1 MQVLYNPTTQFWTC
15 ASAASSEAL
24 LRPNSQSWNALI
36 GGAVAVPGFSASS
49 DHPTHYEEN
58 CTSTALGVV
67 LPSAISES
75 CEISC
80 GAGERFSPE
89 AEQCAACA
97 IGTFSDSFGPECSAC
112 PVGSV
117 AYRTQHLSTFL
128 SWPTAETFSL
138 TPSLCT
144 GAECREGEGFRLISS
159 AIDSGVYTGAD
170 VYSLLRITVQVS
182 ATDQAGNQQS
192 RLVLQLQASTAW
204 SCHTGSI
211 QLLIGSKIV
220 HPKSCTGPVIVST
233 AQPFI
238 CHRCHCEHST
248 AIHLPSLSL

>member
-15 ASAASSEAL
+15 ASETSSEAL

-36 GGAVAVPGFSASS
+36 GGAAALGGFSASS
-49 DHPTHYEEN
+49 AHYKEN
-58 CTSTALGVV
+58 CTSTALGAV

-80 GAGERFSPE
+80 GAGEQFSPE

-97 IGTFSDSFGPECSAC
+97 IGTFSDSFSAECSAC

-117 AYRTQHLSTFL
+117 AYKMQHLSTFL
-128 SWPTAETFSL
+128 SWPAAETFSL

-170 VYSLLRITVQVS
+170 VYSLLRITVRVS
-182 ATDQAGNQQS
+182 VTDQAANQQS

-204 SCHTGSI
+204 SCHTGSV

-220 HPKSCTGPVIVST
+220 HPESCTGPVTVST

-238 CHRCHCEHST
+238 CHRCNTSLFACCLPHSVCCRWT
-248 AIHLPSLSL
+248 